1 MTKYITWTIEIVE
14 APDSYARA
22 SIHEASTIS
31 NHHAILESLRAKG
44 KSVVTMQGEAK
55 SGQCISAF
63 HGIKSNDPVEYSIDD
78 KRRSGFKLE
87 PQTWGTLFELEPT
100 LAANNRI
107 VDVNFA
113 LTHCHK
119 PGVARREPIAE
130 DSTEKIEVQW
140 IDHPIAM
147 MKSAISMLDG
157 TTQLLGAW
165 ALEGETDPA
174 RIGLVRAAF
183 LRTHVIKLL
192 PLEEPR
198 VEQILR
204 DNGER
209 FSLTPEVVQRLADP
223 ILPNGMETR
232 RFRVP
237 PDFLSLGAD
246 PLPLTDPF
254 LASAAARD
262 RLSNQRMNVDEI
274 LRSQGI
280 SFPSGSSA
288 HLHRATSEL
297 VVRNTPENLELISAF
312 VDLGCDDRP
321 KNIALSM
328 HIVQGSA
335 EFVRKLERETMRLPD
350 HSVAWKSIEESVNQ
364 GTVKFIRSA
373 TLTTKSG
380 QAASTESVTQY
391 IVSAGFRQSGN
402 DSIAENSKPEKDA
415 STPGPMAK
423 ASVSSNTDTGRWSTN
438 AEPQPVGLRFE
449 IEPTLGADGW
459 LLDLNLAV
467 NYDFAPPIQRVT
479 SDPVPEGTRRLAA
492 PSTEF
497 RKFETNIF
505 TTLRTGSTR
514 MISVWKPSGTPEL
527 DGDVLQALFIRA
539 YIVPVEPTE
548 K

>member
-1 MTKYITWTIEIVE
+1 MILRALSLTLVLTLSHLGQAQEKSSANSAPYVFSTKVYQLPSDELKVGFVSEEKGELKAPALPPANASNGELEIFLKRSHEVIKEFFDQQSLSLPASSLACYDPASSTLALRADSASHDLVKQVLDGYLNWVPKYITWTIEIVE

-237 PDFLSLGAD
+237 PDFLSLG
-246 PLPLTDPF
+246 
-254 LASAAARD
+254 
-262 RLSNQRMNVDEI
+262 
-274 LRSQGI
+274 
-280 SFPSGSSA
+280 
-288 HLHRATSEL
+288 
-297 VVRNTPENLELISAF
+297 
-312 VDLGCDDRP
+312 
-321 KNIALSM
+321 
-328 HIVQGSA
+328 
-335 EFVRKLERETMRLPD
+335 
-350 HSVAWKSIEESVNQ
+350 
-364 GTVKFIRSA
+364 
-373 TLTTKSG
+373 
-380 QAASTESVTQY
+380 
-391 IVSAGFRQSGN
+391 
-402 DSIAENSKPEKDA
+402 
-415 STPGPMAK
+415 
-423 ASVSSNTDTGRWSTN
+423 
-438 AEPQPVGLRFE
+438 
-449 IEPTLGADGW
+449 
-459 LLDLNLAV
+459 
-467 NYDFAPPIQRVT
+467 
-479 SDPVPEGTRRLAA
+479 RR
-492 PSTEF
+492 
-497 RKFETNIF
+497 
-505 TTLRTGSTR
+505 
-514 MISVWKPSGTPEL
+514 
-527 DGDVLQALFIRA
+527 
-539 YIVPVEPTE
+539 
-548 K
+548 